1 LRGALRR
8 FSGQAESG
16 LTGQGAAVQGF
27 GTTYFREADVADN
40 RLYSIAAMAKIL
52 DMPESTLH
60 YWKNRFDD
68 VLPSFGTGRG
78 KRYRAEAVEIFRDIG
93 ALLAQGLS
101 AGDVRAQLARRY
113 PVNVGSSQAQSPTAP
128 PAMTAGDRAGGA
140 VDAQTMLAMASA
152 IGAEIARTLAE
163 QLTRG
168 GPAGPAALP
177 EATAAAIQGELA
189 EARAENAAL
198 ADKMRVL
205 ESELVRLRKDRRE
218 LENHLLGKIRA
229 LGDGR
234 DNG

>member
-1 LRGALRR
+1 M
-8 FSGQAESG
+8 
-16 LTGQGAAVQGF
+16 
-27 GTTYFREADVADN
+27 ADS
-40 RLYSIAAMAKIL
+40 RLYSIAAIAKIL
-52 DMPESTLH
+52 DVPESTLH

-78 KRYRAEAVEIFRDIG
+78 KRYRAEAVAIFRDIG
-93 ALLAQGLS
+93 TMLAQGLS
-101 AGDVRAQLARRY
+101 AGDVRSELARRY
-113 PVNVGSSQAQSPTAP
+113 PVNVGSGEAKSPAAP
-128 PAMTAGDRAGGA
+128 LAATVGGGTGGT

-168 GPAGPAALP
+168 GLSGPAALP
-177 EATAAAIQGELA
+177 EAAAAAIQGELA
-189 EARAENAAL
+189 QARADNAAL

-218 LENHLLGKIRA
+218 LENHLLGKIKA
-229 LGDGR
+229 LGEGR

>member
-1 LRGALRR
+1 M
-8 FSGQAESG
+8 
-16 LTGQGAAVQGF
+16 
-27 GTTYFREADVADN
+27 ADN

-93 ALLAQGLS
+93 AMLAQGLS
-101 AGDVRAQLARRY
+101 AGDVRSELARRY
-113 PVNVGSSQAQSPTAP
+113 PVNVGGGEVQRQTAP
-128 PAMTAGDRAGGA
+128 LAATAGPAGI

-163 QLTRG
+163 QLGRG
-168 GPAGPAALP
+168 LSGGPAALP
-177 EATAAAIQGELA
+177 ETTVTAIQGELA

-218 LENHLLGKIRA
+218 LENHLLGKIKA
-229 LGDGR
+229 LGVERG
-234 DNG
+234 NG

>member
-1 LRGALRR
+1 M
-8 FSGQAESG
+8 
-16 LTGQGAAVQGF
+16 
-27 GTTYFREADVADN
+27 ADN

-113 PVNVGSSQAQSPTAP
+113 PVNVGGGEVQSQAAP
-128 PAMTAGDRAGGA
+128 LAAIAGAGAGGG

-163 QLTRG
+163 QLSRG
-168 GPAGPAALP
+168 GPVGPAALP
-177 EATAAAIQGELA
+177 ESTVTAIQGELA

-218 LENHLLGKIRA
+218 LESHLLGKIKA
-229 LGDGR
+229 LGGER
-234 DNG
+234 GNG

>member
-1 LRGALRR
+1 M
-8 FSGQAESG
+8 
-16 LTGQGAAVQGF
+16 
-27 GTTYFREADVADN
+27 ADS
-40 RLYSIAAMAKIL
+40 RLYSIAAIAKIL
-52 DMPESTLH
+52 DVPESTLH

-93 ALLAQGLS
+93 AMLAQGLS
-101 AGDVRAQLARRY
+101 AGDVRAELARRY
-113 PVNVGSSQAQSPTAP
+113 PVNVGSGEAQSPAASLAT
-128 PAMTAGDRAGGA
+128 TAGGGPAGG

-163 QLTRG
+163 QLGRG
-168 GPAGPAALP
+168 LPGGPAALP
-177 EATAAAIQGELA
+177 EATITAFTSELA

-218 LENHLLGKIRA
+218 LENHLLGKIKA
-229 LGDGR
+229 LGEERG
-234 DNG
+234 NG

>member
-1 LRGALRR
+1 M
-8 FSGQAESG
+8 
-16 LTGQGAAVQGF
+16 TGRGAAVQGL
-27 GTTYFREADVADN
+27 GTTFPREADVADN
-40 RLYSIAAMAKIL
+40 RLYSIAAIAKIL
-52 DMPESTLH
+52 DVPESTLH

-93 ALLAQGLS
+93 AMLAQGLS
-101 AGDVRAQLARRY
+101 AGDVRTELARRY
-113 PVNVGSSQAQSPTAP
+113 PVNVGSGEAQNLSVPLAT
-128 PAMTAGDRAGGA
+128 TAGGGPAGT

-163 QLTRG
+163 QLGRG
-168 GPAGPAALP
+168 LPGGQPALP
-177 EATAAAIQGELA
+177 EATITAFTSELA

-218 LENHLLGKIRA
+218 LENHLLGKIKA
-229 LGDGR
+229 LGEGR

>member
-1 LRGALRR
+1 M
-8 FSGQAESG
+8 
-16 LTGQGAAVQGF
+16 
-27 GTTYFREADVADN
+27 ADS
-40 RLYSIAAMAKIL
+40 RLYSIAAIAKIL
-52 DMPESTLH
+52 DVPESTLH

-93 ALLAQGLS
+93 AMLAQGLS
-101 AGDVRAQLARRY
+101 AGDVRAELARRY
-113 PVNVGSSQAQSPTAP
+113 PVNVGSGEASTLSAP
-128 PAMTAGDRAGGA
+128 LATTAGGGTGGT

-168 GPAGPAALP
+168 GPAALP
-177 EATAAAIQGELA
+177 EATVTAFQGELA
-189 EARAENAAL
+189 ETRAENAAL

-218 LENHLLGKIRA
+218 LENHLLGKIKA
-229 LGDGR
+229 LGEERG
-234 DNG
+234 NG

>member
-1 LRGALRR
+1 M
-8 FSGQAESG
+8 
-16 LTGQGAAVQGF
+16 
-27 GTTYFREADVADN
+27 ADN
-40 RLYSIAAMAKIL
+40 RLYSIATMAKIL

-78 KRYRAEAVEIFRDIG
+78 KRYRAEAVAIFRDIG

-101 AGDVRAQLARRY
+101 AGDVRSELARRY
-113 PVNVGSSQAQSPTAP
+113 PVNVGSGEAKGPAAP
-128 PAMTAGDRAGGA
+128 QTMTVGGGTGGG

-163 QLTRG
+163 QLGRG
-168 GPAGPAALP
+168 LSGGPAALP
-177 EATAAAIQGELA
+177 ETTAAAIQGELA

-218 LENHLLGKIRA
+218 LENHLLGKIKA
-229 LGDGR
+229 LGEERG
-234 DNG
+234 NG

>member
-1 LRGALRR
+1 M
-8 FSGQAESG
+8 
-16 LTGQGAAVQGF
+16 
-27 GTTYFREADVADN
+27 ADN
-40 RLYSIAAMAKIL
+40 RLYSIAALAKIL

-78 KRYRAEAVEIFRDIG
+78 KRYRAEAVAIFRDIG
-93 ALLAQGLS
+93 AMLAQGLS
-101 AGDVRAQLARRY
+101 AGDVRSELARRY
-113 PVNVGSSQAQSPTAP
+113 PVNVGSGEASTLSAP
-128 PAMTAGDRAGGA
+128 LATTAGGGTGGG

-163 QLTRG
+163 QLGRG
-168 GPAGPAALP
+168 LSGGPAALP
-177 EATAAAIQGELA
+177 EATITAFTSELA

-218 LENHLLGKIRA
+218 LENHLLGKIKA
-229 LGDGR
+229 MGQER